1 MIGEPVKLTVRQHFS
16 RPSKA
21 QIGAFEGISTSF
33 LVDAQNGTG
42 ALKHH
47 IKPLATQMAFA
58 GAVITVHVE
67 PRDMLAV
74 QPGIALAQPG
84 DVLLIE
90 TSGYDNAAVIGDNVA
105 IMAKNKGLKAIV
117 TDGMVR
123 DVGGILAAGIP
134 VFCAGV
140 SPNSPYSLGPG
151 SVGLPVAING
161 VPIESGDLLVGD
173 RDGVVVVAQ
182 AMIDRVIESLAV
194 VTQLE
199 NEYEKKV
206 LAGATASDWV
216 QVLLDSEQT
225 RYVD

>member
-21 QIGAFEGISTSF
+21 QIAAFEGISTGF

-42 ALKHH
+42 ALKHR
-47 IKPLATQMAFA
+47 IKPLQTQMAFA

-90 TSGYDNAAVIGDNVA
+90 TAGYDNAAVIGDNVA

>member
-21 QIGAFEGISTSF
+21 QIEVFEGISTGF

-42 ALKHH
+42 ALKHR
-47 IKPLATQMAFA
+47 IKPLDTQMAFA

-90 TSGYDNAAVIGDNVA
+90 TAGYDGAAVIGDNVA

-117 TDGMVR
+117 TDGLVR
-123 DVGGILAAGIP
+123 DVEGILAAGIP

-140 SPNSPYSLGPG
+140 SPNSPYSVGPG
-151 SVGLPVAING
+151 SVGLPVAVNG

-173 RDGVVVVAQ
+173 RDGVVVVPQ
-182 AMIDRVIESLAV
+182 STIDSVIESLAV
-194 VTQLE
+194 VTRLE
-199 NEYEKKV
+199 TEYEKKV
-206 LAGATASDWV
+206 LGGATASDWV

>member
-16 RPSKA
+16 RPSKE
-21 QIGAFEGISTSF
+21 QIAAFEGVSTSF

-42 ALKHH
+42 ALKHP
-47 IKPLATQMAFA
+47 IKPLDMQMAFA
-58 GAVITVHVE
+58 GSVITVHVE

-90 TSGYDNAAVIGDNVA
+90 TAGYDNAAVIGDNVA

-123 DVGGILAAGIP
+123 DVEGILAAGIP

-173 RDGVVVVAQ
+173 RDGVVVVPQ
-182 AMIDRVIESLAV
+182 AAIDSVIESLVV

-199 NEYEKKV
+199 GEYEKKV

-225 RYVD
+225 RYID

>member
-21 QIGAFEGISTSF
+21 QIEAFEGISTGF

-42 ALKHH
+42 ALKHR
-47 IKPLATQMAFA
+47 IKPLDTQMAFA

-90 TSGYDNAAVIGDNVA
+90 TAGYDGAAVIGDNVA

-117 TDGMVR
+117 TDGLVR
-123 DVGGILAAGIP
+123 DVEGILAAGIP

-140 SPNSPYSLGPG
+140 SPNSPYSVGPG
-151 SVGLPVAING
+151 SVGLPVAVNG

-173 RDGVVVVAQ
+173 RDGVVVVPQ
-182 AMIDRVIESLAV
+182 STIDSVIESLAL
-194 VTQLE
+194 VTRLE
-199 NEYEKKV
+199 TEYEKKV
-206 LAGATASDWV
+206 LGGATASDWV

>member
-1 MIGEPVKLTVRQHFS
+1 MIGEPVKLTVRQRFS

-216 QVLLDSEQT
+216 QVLLDSDQT

>member
-1 MIGEPVKLTVRQHFS
+1 MT
-16 RPSKA
+16 
-21 QIGAFEGISTSF
+21 
-33 LVDAQNGTG
+33 
-42 ALKHH
+42 
-47 IKPLATQMAFA
+47 FA

-173 RDGVVVVAQ
+173 RDGVVVVPQ
-182 AMIDRVIESLAV
+182 ATIDRVIESLAV

>member
-42 ALKHH
+42 ALKHR
-47 IKPLATQMAFA
+47 IKPLATQMTFA

-216 QVLLDSEQT
+216 QVLLDSDQT

>member
-206 LAGATASDWV
+206 LAGATGSDWV

>member
-16 RPSKA
+16 RPSKE
-21 QIGAFEGISTSF
+21 QIAAFDGVSTSF

-42 ALKHH
+42 ALKHP
-47 IKPLATQMAFA
+47 IKPLDNQMAFA
-58 GAVITVHVE
+58 GTVITVHVE

-90 TSGYDNAAVIGDNVA
+90 TAGYDNAAVIGDNVA

-123 DVGGILAAGIP
+123 DVEGILAAGIP

-173 RDGVVVVAQ
+173 RDGVVVVPQ
-182 AMIDRVIESLAV
+182 ATIDSVIESLVV

-199 NEYEKKV
+199 DEYEKKV

-225 RYVD
+225 HYVD

>member
-1 MIGEPVKLTVRQHFS
+1 MIGDPVKLTVRQHFS

-42 ALKHH
+42 ALKHR
-47 IKPLATQMAFA
+47 IKPLATQMTFA

>member
-21 QIGAFEGISTSF
+21 QIEAFEGISTGF

-42 ALKHH
+42 ALKHR
-47 IKPLATQMAFA
+47 IKPLDRQMAFA

-74 QPGIALAQPG
+74 QPG
-84 DVLLIE
+84 
-90 TSGYDNAAVIGDNVA
+90 YDGAAVIGDNVA

-123 DVGGILAAGIP
+123 DVEGILAAGIP

-140 SPNSPYSLGPG
+140 SPNSPYSFDPG

-173 RDGVVVVAQ
+173 GDGVVVVPQ
-182 AMIDRVIESLAV
+182 ATVDRVIESLAV

>member
-16 RPSKA
+16 RPSKE
-21 QIGAFEGISTSF
+21 QIAAFDGVSTSF

-42 ALKHH
+42 ALKHP
-47 IKPLATQMAFA
+47 IKPLDIQMAFV
-58 GAVITVHVE
+58 GTVITVHVE

-90 TSGYDNAAVIGDNVA
+90 TAGYDNAAVIGDNVA

-123 DVGGILAAGIP
+123 DVGGILAVGIP

-216 QVLLDSEQT
+216 HVLLDSDQT

>member
-42 ALKHH
+42 ALKHR
-47 IKPLATQMAFA
+47 IKPLATEMAFA

>member
-16 RPSKA
+16 RPSKE
-21 QIGAFEGISTSF
+21 QIAAFDGVSTSF

-42 ALKHH
+42 ALKYP
-47 IKPLATQMAFA
+47 IKPLDIQMAFV
-58 GAVITVHVE
+58 GTVITVHVE

-74 QPGIALAQPG
+74 QPGIALAQSG

-90 TSGYDNAAVIGDNVA
+90 TAGYDNAAVIGDNVA

-123 DVGGILAAGIP
+123 DVEGILAAGIP

-151 SVGLPVAING
+151 SVGLPVAIDG
-161 VPIESGDLLVGD
+161 VPVESGDLLVGD
-173 RDGVVVVAQ
+173 RDGVVVVPQ
-182 AMIDRVIESLAV
+182 ATIGSVIESLAV

-199 NEYEKKV
+199 DEYEKKV

-225 RYVD
+225 RYID

>member
-42 ALKHH
+42 ALKHR
-47 IKPLATQMAFA
+47 IKPLATQMTFA

>member
-42 ALKHH
+42 ALKHR
-47 IKPLATQMAFA
+47 IKPLATQMTFA

-225 RYVD
+225 CYVD

>member
-216 QVLLDSEQT
+216 QVLLDSDQT

>member
-21 QIGAFEGISTSF
+21 QIEAFEGISTGF

-42 ALKHH
+42 ALKHR
-47 IKPLATQMAFA
+47 IKPLDRQMAVA

-90 TSGYDNAAVIGDNVA
+90 TAGYDGAAVIGDNVA

-123 DVGGILAAGIP
+123 DVEGILTAGIP
-134 VFCAGV
+134 VYCAGV
-140 SPNSPYSLGPG
+140 SPNSPYSFGPG

-173 RDGVVVVAQ
+173 GDGVVVVPQ
-182 AMIDRVIESLAV
+182 ATVDRVIESLAV

-225 RYVD
+225 HYVD